1 MKIPYLKK
9 KPELKSY
16 HNVTWEDNY
25 SWIHQKNIL
34 EVLRDKTKLDPEVK
48 NYLDEENSYANYH
61 LKDTENLQKKLFD
74 EIKGRIKLDD
84 ESLPYKDHTYEY
96 WSKTTA
102 VGNYSIKLRK
112 KIDTDLVEE
121 IWNGDEE
128 KKKLETE
135 YFGVGDLEV
144 SNNDKY
150 LGYSLDI
157 KGSEYYTIFIRDI
170 KTNEIITKEISET
183 SGGITFSLDDKYVF
197 YSKLDQNHRARKIY
211 RHEIGNFNGQDE
223 LIFEEKSEAFTVS
236 IGLSSDEKYY
246 FINTSDHNTSEQY
259 YFGVDEINIK
269 PKLIIKREKGIIYS
283 VSSWDSKFFNHTNK
297 DAEDFKIDVSD
308 SLEKQNWKTFIPPRD
323 EVLIGGC
330 TFLKNWIIRSE
341 TSNALDKLFVK
352 NISSGVEEEL
362 IFSNETVY
370 VPGISLIQKDRDTD
384 NVYLGYSSPKTPSRV
399 YSYNLSTKTKKLV
412 KEQEIPS
419 GHNPEDYIVER
430 VDYKSHDGRLVP
442 LTITRHKKT
451 KIDGSANLL
460 LYGYGSYGSSMSPNF
475 SSTRL
480 SLINR
485 DIIWATAHIRGG
497 MEKGMKWWK
506 EGKLINKKNTFEDY
520 IHAAKYLIDNN
531 YSSKGKIIGMG
542 GSAGGLLMGA
552 VVNQAPELFLGII
565 MAVPFVDSL
574 TTNLDHSLPLTV
586 GEFDEFGN
594 AKDIKEHFD
603 YIFSYA
609 PYNNIKKMD
618 YPHILI
624 TTSLSANT
632 LAVTPEPHENTIF
645 LLWSK
650 LNGLNFSTILSLAIN
665 VRSSVFINSE
675 KGKQNEFLID
685 PLLKPFLGSATFPSN
700 LSILLASITLNSFSE
715 IFLSISCLS
724 FTSFLFS
731 LAL

>member
-48 NYLDEENSYANYH
+48 NYLDKENSYADYH

-74 EIKGRIKLDD
+74 EIKARIKLDD

-102 VGNYSIKLRK
+102 IGNYSIKLRK

-150 LGYSLDI
+150 LGYSLDT

-170 KTNEIITKEISET
+170 KTNKIITKEITET
-183 SGGITFSLDDKYVF
+183 SGGITFSLDDRYVF

-211 RHEIGNFNGQDE
+211 RHEIGNFNNQDE

-259 YFGVDEINIK
+259 YFGVDEINTK
-269 PKLIIKREKGIIYS
+269 PKLIMKREKGIIYS
-283 VSSWDSKFFNHTNK
+283 VSSWDSKFYNHTNK

-308 SLEKQNWKTFIPPRD
+308 SLEKQNWETFIPPRD

-362 IFSNETVY
+362 IFSNENVY
-370 VPGISLIQKDRDTD
+370 VPGISLTQRDRDTD

-506 EGKLINKKNTFEDY
+506 EGKLTNKKNTFEDY

-624 TTSLSANT
+624 TTSLSDNRV
-632 LAVTPEPHENTIF
+632 LFDEPAKFTAKLREYKTDNN
-645 LLWSK
+645 LL
-650 LNGLNFSTILSLAIN
+650 
-665 VRSSVFINSE
+665 
-675 KGKQNEFLID
+675 
-685 PLLKPFLGSATFPSN
+685 LLKTEMNAGHGGKSGRDGA
-700 LSILLASITLNSFSE
+700 IEE
-715 IFLSISCLS
+715 IAIDYAF
-724 FTSFLFS
+724 
-731 LAL
+731 ALKVAEKI